1 MLFIPLEGSLP
12 HICFKEFKGR
22 CLSLY
27 KRPHLR
33 ICNLTGEVV
42 FYSLSLFCK
51 FCFHCPW
58 LDPHYLL
65 PEVLPAGQRYYNF
78 VIDAVGTAVSRR
90 YEVFIQKEEMLFLGA
105 LV

>member
-1 MLFIPLEGSLP
+1 
-12 HICFKEFKGR
+12 
-22 CLSLY
+22 
-27 KRPHLR
+27 
-33 ICNLTGEVV
+33 
-42 FYSLSLFCK
+42 
-51 FCFHCPW
+51 